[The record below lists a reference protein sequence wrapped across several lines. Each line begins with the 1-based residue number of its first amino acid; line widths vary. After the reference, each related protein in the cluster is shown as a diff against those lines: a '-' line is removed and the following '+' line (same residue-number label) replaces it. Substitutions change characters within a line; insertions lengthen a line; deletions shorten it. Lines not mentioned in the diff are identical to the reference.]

1 MTWTVRA
8 AEAGDLSTLV
18 AFNQQMALDTEGKA
32 LDEAVLTAGVQ
43 RALAD
48 ARLARYFVVEDE
60 DGPEGPAVVGQL
72 MLTEEWS
79 DWRNGRF
86 LWIQSVYVRPSHRRR
101 GVYRA
106 LHDHVVAMAAMD
118 ADVVGVRLY
127 VETDNSVAQSTYADL
142 GMQRCG
148 YLMYEQLVP

>member
-1 MTWTVRA
+1 MTWSVRA
-8 AEAGDLSTLV
+8 AQTGDLHTLV
-18 AFNQQMALDTEGKA
+18 AFNQQMALDTEGKQ
-32 LDEAVLTAGVQ
+32 LDEAILTAGVQ
-43 RALAD
+43 RALGD
-48 ARLARYFVVEDE
+48 SSLARYFVVEDAAGAG
-60 DGPEGPAVVGQL
+60 GPEVVGQL

-106 LHDHVVAMAAMD
+106 LHDHVVDLAAAD

-127 VETDNSVAQSTYADL
+127 VETENEVAQSTYADL
-142 GMQRCG
+142 GMSRCG
-148 YLMYEQLVP
+148 YFMYEQLV